1 MTGEMGELAP
11 HDSFIID
18 SQRKMT
24 DFEQRS
30 LTTLYRPLLT
40 SDAYSLM
47 MILWEI
53 SQETTSISEQYNHT
67 ILLNWLGIDLPAITD
82 ARGRL
87 EALGL
92 LKTYRKQI
100 DRRTLFLYTLQAP
113 ADPVKFFKDDTLSA
127 LLLGVIGETEFDRL
141 SHRLINQR
149 TGQDGFYDV
158 SKKLSDYFQLGSS
171 VINKSNAINQVQKQL
186 SETENVADAEMINQN
201 FDFKLL
207 TQMLSSSFV
216 DHQSLLENEHLIMV
230 EQTIYG
236 INESE
241 MAQLIKAS
249 TSYEDNKI
257 NAKELKARVLN
268 AYNGMTT
275 QTSND
280 GNTVPETKKDIQS
293 TSSGLTQEEQ
303 TIVDATYSMS
313 PNEFIES
320 LKAQAGGFT
329 TSAEKRII
337 SDLVGKGLMPI
348 SVVNFLIY
356 YFIVDQGRSTLNKNL
371 IEAIA
376 NDWIKNKIKTPIE
389 ALKFIRNRQDQKQ
402 TTNNNYARNKRTI
415 QRETLPKWATE
426 SAKNES
432 PKKVNPETTKT
443 INEQLKKLRSRG
455 KEG

>member
-1 MTGEMGELAP
+1 MATEMSELAP

-18 SQRKMT
+18 SQRQIT

-47 MILWEI
+47 MVLWEM
-53 SQETTSISEQYNHT
+53 SQETKSISEQYTHT
-67 ILLNWLGIDLPAITD
+67 ILLNWLGIDLPAIVE

-92 LKTYRKQI
+92 LKTYQRKI
-100 DRRTLFLYTLQAP
+100 DRRSLFLYALQAP

-127 LLLGVIGETEFDRL
+127 LLLGVIGESEFDRL
-141 SHRLINQR
+141 SHRLIKQHVR
-149 TGQDGFYDV
+149 QDEFYDV
-158 SKKLSDYFQLGSS
+158 SKKLGDYFQLGSS
-171 VINKSNAINQVQKQL
+171 VINKPDAINQVQKSL
-186 SETENVADAEMINQN
+186 SETEHEVDTEVINQD

-207 TQMLSSSFV
+207 AQMLSSSFV

-257 NAKELKARVLN
+257 DPKELKSRVLN
-268 AYNGMTT
+268 AYNG
-275 QTSND
+275 QTPVKDD
-280 GNTVPETKKDIQS
+280 GNSQPKNESIPNNALAK
-293 TSSGLTQEEQ
+293 LTTEERA
-303 TIVDATYSMS
+303 IISATYAMS
-313 PNEFIES
+313 PNAFIES

-329 TSAEKRII
+329 TAAEKRII
-337 SDLVGKGLMPI
+337 TDLVGKGLMPI
-348 SVVNFLIY
+348 SVTNFLVY
-356 YFIVDQGRSTLNKNL
+356 YFIVDQGRPTLNKNL
-371 IEAIA
+371 VEAIA
-376 NDWIKNKIKTPIE
+376 NDWIKNKIKTPVE
-389 ALKFIRNRQDQKQ
+389 ALEFIRKRQEQKKN
-402 TTNNNYARNKRTI
+402 TNNNYSKNRRTI
-415 QRETLPKWATE
+415 QRETLPEWATE
-426 SAKNES
+426 TAKTKE
-432 PKKVNPETTKT
+432 PKQVNPETTKK